1 MNIIELLKE
10 KVTSKLLQ
18 GDNQFQDEKIGAL
31 AAFYPILL
39 TVLKSKP
46 ELISTLQQSLNPR
59 LSDVFNNNS
68 ESVSDFLGLVGG
80 DAPPN
85 EIEKTLNHAI
95 SPTLFLLEDQA
106 GTDDKLAIFDLIKS
120 QWSNIEAALPAWASG
135 LFSAIGLSVAG
146 LGFASQAQA
155 APAVETIIP
164 TPPVEPIVAAPAP
177 PEPLSNHQV
186 TSEPE
191 PKKSNLLLTALI
203 ALLILILLAF
213 LLLRSCKNDDNATAP
228 LNQATATAQQP
239 AYFQM
244 TTDPQGGLV
253 TCSAKIGNEEFTTAL
268 QNEVKQI
275 FSHSVGCGI
284 DSSQTFNA
292 ELIDQNSLVSVLK
305 LVKGIP
311 NASLT
316 WTGSEISL
324 QGADQAT
331 LQALAEKIKPLVKD
345 MNVVVQQP
353 LSESE
358 AVSSSI
364 DQAKQALQGIDP
376 SKARALDIATAL
388 NMQIINFASG
398 SNSIPDVNKPILDQ
412 AAALMNHLPNVQ
424 LLIKGYTD
432 SVGNADANKVLSQK
446 RAQAVADYL
455 MSKGVSPDKLLAQ
468 GFGQENPIAN
478 NATKEGQ
485 FKNRRIEFEVTNTET
500 GITREVSEEG
510 IEKKQ

>member
-18 GDNQFQDEKIGAL
+18 GDNQFQDEKIEAL
-31 AAFYPILL
+31 TAFYPILL

-46 ELISTLQQSLNPR
+46 ELIEILQQSLNPR
-59 LSDVFNNNS
+59 LGEVFNNNT
-68 ESVSDFLGLVGG
+68 ESVSHFLGLVGG
-80 DAPPN
+80 EAPPN

-95 SPTLFLLEDQA
+95 SPTLYVLEDQA
-106 GTDDKLAIFDLIKS
+106 GTDDKLVMFDLIQS
-120 QWSNIEAALPAWASG
+120 QWPNIQAALPVWASG
-135 LFSAIGLSVAG
+135 LFSAIGLSVSG
-146 LGFASQAQA
+146 LGFGSQAQA
-155 APAVETIIP
+155 APVVESIIP
-164 TPPVEPIVAAPAP
+164 TPPVDPIVTTPV
-177 PEPLSNHQV
+177 PEPASSHQV
-186 TSEPE
+186 SSAAE
-191 PKKSNLLLTALI
+191 PKKSNLFLTALI

-213 LLLRSCKNDDNATAP
+213 LLLRSCKNDDATAP
-228 LNQATATAQQP
+228 ANQATAMAQQP
-239 AYFQM
+239 AHFQI

-253 TCSAKIGNEEFTTAL
+253 TCSAKIGNEQFTTAL

-275 FSHSVGCGI
+275 FSHSIGCGI
-284 DSSQTFNA
+284 DSSESYNA

-316 WTGSEISL
+316 WTGNEILL
-324 QGADQAT
+324 QGADPAT
-331 LQALAEKIKPLVKD
+331 LKTLADKIKPLVKD

-353 LSESE
+353 VSESE
-358 AVSSSI
+358 AVSTSI
-364 DQAKQALQGIDP
+364 EQAKQALQGLDP
-376 SKARALDIATAL
+376 SKAKALDIATAL

-398 SNSIPDVNKPILDQ
+398 SNSIPEVNKPILDQ

-432 SVGNADANKVLSQK
+432 AVGNADANKVLSQK

-468 GFGQENPIAN
+468 GFGQENPVAN

-500 GITREVSEEG
+500 GITRKVSEEG
-510 IEKKQ
+510 IEKK

>member
-10 KVTSKLLQ
+10 KVTSKILQ

-46 ELISTLQQSLNPR
+46 ELIRTLQQSLNPR
-59 LSDVFNNNS
+59 LGDVFNNNS

-95 SPTLFLLEDQA
+95 SPTLYLLEDQA
-106 GTDDKLAIFDLIKS
+106 GTDDKSVIFDLIQS
-120 QWSNIEAALPAWASG
+120 QWSNIQAALPAWASG
-135 LFSAIGLSVAG
+135 LFSAIGLSIAG
-146 LGFASQAQA
+146 LGFGAQTQA

-164 TPPVEPIVAAPAP
+164 TPPVDPIVTAPAP
-177 PEPLSNHQV
+177 PEPPSNHQAA
-186 TSEPE
+186 SEPE
-191 PKKSNLLLTALI
+191 PKKSNLFLTALI

-213 LLLRSCKNDDNATAP
+213 LLLRSCKNDDVTAP
-228 LNQATATAQQP
+228 ANQATADAQQP
-239 AYFQM
+239 AHFQI

-253 TCSAKIGNEEFTTAL
+253 TCSAKIGHEQFTTAL

-275 FSHSVGCGI
+275 FSHTVGCGI

-292 ELIDQNSLVSVLK
+292 ELIDQNALVSVLK

-316 WTGSEISL
+316 WTGNEISL

-353 LSESE
+353 LSENE

-412 AAALMNHLPNVQ
+412 AAALMNHLPKVQ

-468 GFGQENPIAN
+468 GFGQENPIADN
-478 NATKEGQ
+478 GTKEGQ